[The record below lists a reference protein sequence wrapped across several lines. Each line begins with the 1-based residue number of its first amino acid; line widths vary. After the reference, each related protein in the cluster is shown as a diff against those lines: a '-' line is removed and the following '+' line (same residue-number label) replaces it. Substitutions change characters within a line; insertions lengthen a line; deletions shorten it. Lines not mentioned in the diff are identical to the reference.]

1 MLNAASL
8 GGSILVLIALFIA
21 LLKALISFVGLIS
34 FAIKAIIVLA
44 FLLLFI
50 FVAMQVWKGM
60 KEKSGKSK

>member
-1 MLNAASL
+1 MLNAASV

-21 LLKALISFVGLIS
+21 LLKALISFVGLVS